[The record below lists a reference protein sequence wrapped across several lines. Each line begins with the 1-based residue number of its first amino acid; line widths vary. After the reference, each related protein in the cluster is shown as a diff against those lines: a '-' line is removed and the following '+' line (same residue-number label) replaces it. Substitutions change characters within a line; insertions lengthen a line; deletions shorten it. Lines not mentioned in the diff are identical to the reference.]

1 MKEVLTTYLKIVIM
15 CSVGFVFLYFPPDNS
30 PMFIFGLQ
38 VGFSVFTI
46 ILVELWSLAE
56 AMGKW
61 KKIGGIDK
69 LSEMILL
76 GDSLNPLERYTEI
89 KFDDEYMYYR
99 HGETLTI
106 IVEPPFRTE
115 EKVFMSFY
123 TLLTQLFFRR
133 KIDELIMIK
142 QTL

>member
-1 MKEVLTTYLKIVIM
+1 MKEVLTTYLKIAIM
-15 CSVGFVFLYFPPDNS
+15 CSGGFVFLYFSPDNS
-30 PMFIFGLQ
+30 PMFIVGLQ

-46 ILVELWSLAE
+46 IVVELWSLAE
-56 AMGKW
+56 AVGKW

-76 GDSLNPLERYTEI
+76 GDSLNPLERYTDI
-89 KFDDEYMYYR
+89 KFDDECMYYR

-106 IVEPPFRTE
+106 IVETALTLE
-115 EKVFMSFY
+115 EKVFMNFH